1 MNESLKSDIVSG
13 FSAAIPICLGYVPLG
28 LTFGVLAQKAG
39 LSPLEVAFMSFI
51 VFAGGSQFIAVAM
64 YSGGASMM
72 SIVFT
77 TFMVNL
83 RHFLMGSS
91 LSVFLKGENRLGLTA
106 FAHTITDESF
116 VVNSERFSKKNWN
129 MRRALVLNYAAYAAW
144 FISTVSGALTGRY
157 IPENAFGMDY
167 ALTAMFIGLLV
178 FQLKG
183 AVHLATAVTAGVIAC
198 GMASQLRGN
207 SYIIVASVTAA
218 VIGAALNRQSMGKE
232 NDDAQ

>member
-1 MNESLKSDIVSG
+1 MNEPLKSDILSG
-13 FSAAIPICLGYVPLG
+13 LSAALPICLGYIPLG

-39 LSPLEVAFMSFI
+39 LSPLDVAFMSFI

-64 YSGGASMM
+64 YSGGAAMM

-91 LSVFLKGENRLGLTA
+91 LSVFLKGKNRWTLTL

-116 VVNSERFSKKNWN
+116 VVNSQQYTKKDWN
-129 MRRALVLNYAAYAAW
+129 MRRALVVNYAAYVSW
-144 FISTVSGALTGRY
+144 FISTVTGALTGRF
-157 IPENAFGMDY
+157 IPENALGMDY

-178 FQLKG
+178 FQMKH
-183 AVHLATAVTAGVIAC
+183 AVHLVTAIAAGFIAC
-198 GMASQLRGN
+198 AMASRFKGN
-207 SYIIVASVTAA
+207 GYIIVASVSAA
-218 VIGAALNRQSMGKE
+218 VFGAMLNRMFERKE
-232 NDDAQ
+232 NHDA